1 MRIHEILVE
10 REIIISNAAPTVGL
24 WFMHQSSSKLSELKP
39 LSYAQLEKIR
49 PNYPIEH
56 RKQEERNYKKLINN
70 QADTSFLYA
79 TIVGY
84 NKFDPPTEYPGYTYY
99 FKLNAKQIKNC
110 VFDIIAKQKYMLPT
124 KGYAGLYNA
133 ITIWDAKNQSFK
145 KGYLKDVGVIQP
157 RIEVIIPYTITPEYM
172 IQREEDR

>member
-1 MRIHEILVE
+1 VKVYEILGE
-10 REIIISNAAPTVGL
+10 SEIRIINAAPTVGL

-39 LSYAQLEKIR
+39 LTYTQLEKIR

-56 RKQEERNYKKLINN
+56 RKQEERKYKKLINN
-70 QADTSFLYA
+70 PANTSFLYA

-110 VFDIIAKQKYMLPT
+110 VFDIIAKQKYMPPT
-124 KGYAGLYNA
+124 KGYAGLYTA
-133 ITIWDAKNQSFK
+133 ITTWEAKNQSFK
-145 KGYLKDVGVIQP
+145 KGYTKDVGVILP

-172 IQREEDR
+172 IQQEEDR